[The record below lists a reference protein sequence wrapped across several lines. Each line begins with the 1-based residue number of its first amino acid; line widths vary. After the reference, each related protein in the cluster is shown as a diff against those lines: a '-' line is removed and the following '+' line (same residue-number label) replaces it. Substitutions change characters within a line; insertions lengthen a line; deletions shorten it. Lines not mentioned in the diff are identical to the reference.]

1 VWKARERKALVLTES
16 QVSTPWSVEDP
27 GLEVG
32 KIFRINFAVGGFD
45 TTTYDY
51 VALEKNKPFLVLK
64 KYNKNTFLILE
75 DNKMMQIQLNL
86 FSKDFCCLAP

>member
-1 VWKARERKALVLTES
+1 ML
-16 QVSTPWSVEDP
+16 WSVEDP

-32 KIFRINFAVGGFD
+32 KIFRIDFVVSGFD
-45 TTTYDY
+45 TTTYDT

-75 DNKMMQIQLNL
+75 DNRMIQVQLSL
-86 FSKDFCCLAP
+86 FFKDFCCCLTP